1 MKSAHAGIV
10 TDVVAAIR
18 AEKPASRW
26 NHPWLKNIGT
36 AIVGGLVVYGITA
49 ARSHSADDQKRD
61 ITLEVSKQLEPINSR
76 LEKMDVDIARIK
88 QRDGIIGKDEPSAP
102 GPSRASPLLQFVAL
116 DQPRFARALPRVAAV
131 ASEAQG
137 KGETDTIQNTDA
149 VQKKL
154 AMIPLTTP
162 DALRAASS
170 IINYASFVREKGG
183 LIPNV
188 GAVRAK
194 PCPTL
199 IHIEGP
205 KDRIRAH
212 ISNSDISICT
222 LELDGL
228 SLRDVTIRN
237 AIVTYD
243 GGAVQLENA
252 RFINCLF
259 VVSLPAQPSGPARQ
273 FANEILVKNVGQKP
287 TFTATVG

>member
-1 MKSAHAGIV
+1 MEKPKKPDRALDRDEVQRIVSGQMKSAHAGIV

-154 AMIPLTTP
+154 AMIPLP
-162 DALRAASS
+162 
-170 IINYASFVREKGG
+170 
-183 LIPNV
+183 
-188 GAVRAK
+188 
-194 PCPTL
+194 
-199 IHIEGP
+199 H
-205 KDRIRAH
+205 
-212 ISNSDISICT
+212 
-222 LELDGL
+222 
-228 SLRDVTIRN
+228 
-237 AIVTYD
+237 
-243 GGAVQLENA
+243 Q
-252 RFINCLF
+252 
-259 VVSLPAQPSGPARQ
+259 
-273 FANEILVKNVGQKP
+273 
-287 TFTATVG
+287 